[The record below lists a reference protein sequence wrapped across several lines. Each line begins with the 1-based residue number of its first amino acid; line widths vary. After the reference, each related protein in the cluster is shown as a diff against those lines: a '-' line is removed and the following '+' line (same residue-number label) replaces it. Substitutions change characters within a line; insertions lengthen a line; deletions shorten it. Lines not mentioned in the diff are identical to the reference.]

1 MCFME
6 RYTYTLCFHSCLL
19 IHTLTSIFAWGVYST
34 STLYSLWFVTQ
45 RKENIS
51 SVLRCLY
58 VLVIDL
64 HYSLLCECTFSCAE
78 WKIAI
83 SIIIPLIV
91 GALFLTLVMLCV
103 WRWRKRN
110 GAAIRHNDNHGG
122 NLPPAIGIGNLQ
134 NEDVGAVNHEAAEA
148 VREDIHGEGDDADD
162 LPVANAAPDNQNR
175 ENNGADDLPL
185 AMPMAIIDNGI
196 RGDHGAEEIEVD
208 DEEFRESPSHQSVE
222 QCTDRNDRYY
232 AASDIVRMA
241 SSKGLSVNHTE
252 RINRPWDQHLSSSPV
267 RSQAYHSLVCW
278 HVYALCMC
286 NCICTTY
293 RM

>member
-1 MCFME
+1 MGCVLYE
-6 RYTYTLCFHSCLL
+6 
-19 IHTLTSIFAWGVYST
+19 YS
-34 STLYSLWFVTQ
+34 SLWFVTQ

-51 SVLRCLY
+51 SVLQCLY
-58 VLVIDL
+58 ILVIDL
-64 HYSLLCECTFSCAE
+64 HYSFAE

-91 GALFLTLVMLCV
+91 GALFLTMVILCV
-103 WRWRKRN
+103 WRWRKALRHN
-110 GAAIRHNDNHGG
+110 EAAIRHNDNHGG
-122 NLPPAIGIGNLQ
+122 DNLTPAIGVGNLQ
-134 NEDVGAVNHEAAEA
+134 NEDDGAVNHEVAEG
-148 VREDIHGEGDDADD
+148 VQEDIHGEGDDADD
-162 LPVANAAPDNQNR
+162 LPVANAPPDNQNG

-185 AMPMAIIDNGI
+185 AMPMAIIDNSNN
-196 RGDHGAEEIEVD
+196 GDHGAEEMEVD

-222 QCTDRNDRYY
+222 QCTDRNDRSY

-252 RINRPWDQHLSSSPV
+252 KINRPWDQHLSSSPV
-267 RSQAYHSLVCW
+267 RSQAYHSSVCL